1 MKFSPRKAVPSIV
14 VLTIVL
20 LLLPYS
26 VRGQFS
32 TVSFEKSEES
42 IRDLP
47 RPTPKFPQ
55 PQEVEGEWVMI
66 SKPKFVQ
73 AGFFPEFI
81 GNHFANSEE
90 RYPVVSALAKDD
102 QLIAKTLSRTS
113 GLADPLND
121 FLPGHVNFLEGVPL
135 AMVFD
140 DLEKSG
146 FDTDKP
152 GDVKTGLLA
161 IFHIQLSVPGHE
173 VDFPKKAQLHFK
185 YIDHDLDVVI
195 NAKADMTARS
205 SGDYYFANFQE
216 VRQLFDKIYREIPRQ
231 QVAWGIGRELK
242 FVKFSGFDESTIA
255 VEDLPKI
262 EGVVLTHE
270 LRLGTWGAISGWQWF
285 GRPEGLIQSQQ
296 IGFVQP

>member
-1 MKFSPRKAVPSIV
+1 MKCSPRDLVRSIV
-14 VLTIVL
+14 VLTIL
-20 LLLPYS
+20 LLLVPYT

-32 TVSFEKSEES
+32 TVSFQESEES
-42 IRDLP
+42 TRDLP
-47 RPTPKFPQ
+47 RPAPKFPQ
-55 PQEVEGEWVMI
+55 PQEIEGEWVMI

-81 GNHFANSEE
+81 GNHLANAEKQ
-90 RYPVVSALAKDD
+90 YPVVSTLAEDD
-102 QLIAKTLSRTS
+102 RQIAKTLSKTS

-135 AMVFD
+135 AMVFN

-152 GDVKTGLLA
+152 MDVRLGLLA
-161 IFHIQLSVPGHE
+161 IFHIELAVPGHE

-195 NAKADMTARS
+195 DATADMTARS

-216 VRQLFDKIYREIPRQ
+216 VRRLFDTIYREIPRQ
-231 QVAWGIGRELK
+231 HVAWGLGRELK
-242 FVKFSGFDESTIA
+242 IVKFSGFDESTVA
-255 VEDLPKI
+255 VEDLPRI

-270 LRLGTWGAISGWQWF
+270 LHLGTWSAISGWQWF
-285 GRPEGLIQSQQ
+285 GRPEGLIQTQQ